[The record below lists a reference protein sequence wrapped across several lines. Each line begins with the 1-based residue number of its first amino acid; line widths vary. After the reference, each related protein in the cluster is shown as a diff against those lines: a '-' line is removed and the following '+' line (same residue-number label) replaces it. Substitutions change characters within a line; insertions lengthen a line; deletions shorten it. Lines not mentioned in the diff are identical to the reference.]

1 MSTKVSTAAKK
12 AAAATTTEASLA
24 QQTAAF
30 LNQGGAIQSIPLG
43 VSGLYQNG
51 GFQSAGQARKATA
64 KKG

>member
-1 MSTKVSTAAKK
+1 MSTKGSTAAKK
-12 AAAATTTEASLA
+12 AAAATATEDSLA

-30 LNQGGAIQSIPLG
+30 LKQGGSIQNIPLG

-51 GFQSAGQARKATA
+51 AFQSAGQARKVAA